1 MTPVTS
7 ARSAELGTPG
17 TACAASVEP
26 STTQMNDAV
35 TADTHYVKNA
45 RQVRVYWAT
54 TKILKTAWY
63 PISSKIIGPHSN
75 RTLL

>member
-1 MTPVTS
+1 MTPVMS

-17 TACAASVEP
+17 TAYAASVEP
-26 STTQMNDAV
+26 STTRMSDAV
-35 TADTHYVKNA
+35 TADTNSAKNA

-63 PISSKIIGPHSN
+63 PISSKIIGPHPS
-75 RTLL
+75 RT